1 MEKLELQL
9 GNHSYDCS
17 LLSFEG
23 EVLEIGMASVS
34 TFRVGDV
41 VYLKQGGNR
50 QSAPIVRKSNHSI
63 YVLVPLT
70 LDTFLNDRRNFPR
83 YNVDVP
89 AKIKV
94 QEAGMHAVYDVQIA
108 DVSLKGF
115 GFTLQERLT
124 ESSVIEKIFF
134 DFDGQTIE
142 AKLHII
148 NSTQVSNGTRFGTAI
163 TFIDQEGFDLLRKF
177 ILTEQHVLSKK
188 SWFHNLLHTMF
199 SKIDLRRFQ

>member
-9 GNHSYDCS
+9 GNHSYDCT

-23 EVLEIGMASVS
+23 EVLEIGLSS
-34 TFRVGDV
+34 ISQFRVGDV
-41 VYLKQGGNR
+41 VYLKQSGNR
-50 QSAPIVRKSNHSI
+50 QSAPIVRKGNHSI

-89 AKIKV
+89 AKVKV
-94 QEAGMHAVYDVQIA
+94 FEAGMHAVYDVQIA

-115 GFTLQERLT
+115 GFILAHRLGDN
-124 ESSVIEKIFF
+124 SNIEKIFF
-134 DFDGQTIE
+134 DFDNHTIE
-142 AKLHII
+142 AKLNII
-148 NSTQVSNGTRFGTAI
+148 NSTQVSNGTRYGTAI

-177 ILTEQHVLSKK
+177 ILTEQNVLSKK